1 MSQDDKKL
9 ETDNASDDA
18 ADAAADAATE
28 DITEGLETIGEGPLY
43 GQVDEDGAEVTD
55 DEAVDEDADDAE
67 DEAAEDPVEGLRA
80 DLDDAKD
87 RLLRAMA
94 ETENL
99 RRRAQRE
106 REDATKYAISG
117 FARDLLSVA
126 DNLRRALDSLS
137 DEHRGDESLAG
148 LISGVENTERE
159 LLSAFERH
167 GIRRVDPLGEKFDHN
182 FHQAM
187 FHLEA
192 SDQPAGTV
200 VEVVQSGYVIAGR
213 LLRPALV
220 GVSKAADQGADD
232 APAHIDTEA

>member
-99 RRRAQRE
+99 CR
-106 REDATKYAISG
+106 
-117 FARDLLSVA
+117 LSQP
-126 DNLRRALDSLS
+126 
-137 DEHRGDESLAG
+137 ERGD
-148 LISGVENTERE
+148 
-159 LLSAFERH
+159 
-167 GIRRVDPLGEKFDHN
+167 
-182 FHQAM
+182 
-187 FHLEA
+187 
-192 SDQPAGTV
+192 GT
-200 VEVVQSGYVIAGR
+200 QYATSR
-213 LLRPALV
+213 
-220 GVSKAADQGADD
+220 
-232 APAHIDTEA
+232 